1 MNMRWRQELSF
12 IVRRLIHRRRAE
24 RELEEEIRAHLEME
38 IERNVVDGMAPE
50 EARMVARRSFGSVAL
65 AKEDSRAMWGLG
77 SLETLWQDLRYG
89 LRTLLKNPGFTTVA
103 ILTLALGI
111 GANTAIFSVV
121 NGVLL
126 KSLPFPESERLLELS
141 ETSKDAPVMMVAY
154 PNYLDWRA
162 RQTVFEDL
170 AARYPA
176 GGVLTGDGEP
186 ERVFGRWVTASFFPT
201 LGVKPHLGRFFN
213 EEEDKPGA
221 TAVIVLGYDLWQRRF
236 GADPNLIGKTVF
248 YNSEIWTVVG
258 VTPADFDFYGQNN
271 LSNDFFIPL
280 GRQGADWEFMGDRR
294 SHTVWV
300 TARLKPG
307 VAIDQARAQMKS
319 IAVQLEKEYPAS
331 NTGAGVGLT
340 SFLDNYVGRA
350 RYALLVISGAVA
362 IVLLIACANVAN
374 LLLARAAARR
384 KEMAIRLALGA
395 GRFRVVR
402 QLLTESMLL
411 ALAGGAL
418 GLLLAFW
425 GVELLVRLAPDSLPR
440 MEEITIDPRALGF
453 TALVT
458 LLTGIIF
465 GLTPALQTSKVDLND
480 TLTETGRQASGGAGA
495 RRLRGAL
502 VVAEIA
508 LSLSLLVGAGLLLKS
523 FRRLM
528 EVDPGFDARN
538 VLTLRLRLPDVKY
551 REAAQ
556 ATGFLKEASRRIA
569 AFPGV
574 REVSVATGFP
584 LGRTLGENG
593 YWIEDQ
599 PEPQMPGD
607 WPVALTQSVSES
619 FHRALGVTLLAGR
632 YFTEGDIADAP
643 PVALVDD
650 HFVRRHFPNGS
661 INDALGKR
669 LRFGGDGEV
678 WREIVGVVRHV
689 RHNSLEVEGFPQ
701 IYSPWLQM
709 NPRLL
714 ADWARVMDMIVKT
727 SGSPMSLVAPIK
739 REVQAMDKDQ
749 PMGAVRT
756 LESLVA
762 QSIAPRRFNLLLLG
776 IFAFIA
782 LLLGA
787 VGLYGVMSYAVTQ
800 RTRELGIRI
809 ALGAQKSDALWLVI
823 KQGMLLSLIGIMT
836 GLAASF
842 ALTRLMTSLL
852 YDVSAT
858 DPLTFSSIALLLG
871 AVALL
876 ACWIPARR
884 ATKVD
889 PLTALKHE

>member
-1 MNMRWRQELSF
+1 MGWRQELTF
-12 IVRRLIHRRRAE
+12 IIRRLIHRRHAE
-24 RELEEEIRAHLEME
+24 RELDEEIRAHLEME
-38 IERNVVDGMAPE
+38 IERNIANGMSPE
-50 EARMVARRSFGSVAL
+50 EARLAARRSFGSVAI
-65 AKEDSRAMWGLG
+65 AKEDSRTMWGLG
-77 SLETLWQDLRYG
+77 SLEILWQDMRYG
-89 LRTLLKNPGFTTVA
+89 LRMLLKNPGFTTVA
-103 ILTLALGI
+103 VLTLALGI

-121 NGVLL
+121 NGVLF

-201 LGVKPHLGRFFN
+201 LGVKPHLGRYFN
-213 EEEDKPGA
+213 EDEDKPGA
-221 TAVIVLGYDLWQRRF
+221 AAVIVLGYGLWQRRY
-236 GADPNLIGKTVF
+236 GGDPNLIGKTIL
-248 YNSEIWTVVG
+248 YNSESWTVVG

-280 GRQGADWEFMGDRR
+280 GRQIADWEFMRDRR
-294 SHTVWV
+294 SHNVWV

-307 VAIDQARAQMKS
+307 VAIEQARAQMKS
-319 IAVQLEKEYPAS
+319 IAAQLEKQYPAS

-340 SFLDNYVGRA
+340 SFLDNYVGRV

-362 IVLLIACANVAN
+362 MVLLIACANVAN

-402 QLLTESMLL
+402 QLLTESMIL

-418 GLLLAFW
+418 GLLLAVW
-425 GVELLVRLAPDSLPR
+425 GIELLVRFTPDSLPR

-502 VVAEIA
+502 VVTEVA

-556 ATGFLKEASRRIA
+556 TTGFLKEASRRIA
-569 AFPGV
+569 TLPGV

-584 LGRTLGENG
+584 LGRIRGENG
-593 YWIEDQ
+593 YWFEGQ
-599 PEPQMPGD
+599 PEPQRPGD
-607 WPVALTQSVSES
+607 WPIALTQSVSES
-619 FHRALGVTLLAGR
+619 YHRTLGVALLAGR
-632 YFTEGDIADAP
+632 YFTEDI
-643 PVALVDD
+643 
-650 HFVRRHFPNGS
+650 
-661 INDALGKR
+661 
-669 LRFGGDGEV
+669 
-678 WREIVGVVRHV
+678 
-689 RHNSLEVEGFPQ
+689 
-701 IYSPWLQM
+701 
-709 NPRLL
+709 
-714 ADWARVMDMIVKT
+714 
-727 SGSPMSLVAPIK
+727 
-739 REVQAMDKDQ
+739 
-749 PMGAVRT
+749 
-756 LESLVA
+756 
-762 QSIAPRRFNLLLLG
+762 
-776 IFAFIA
+776 
-782 LLLGA
+782 
-787 VGLYGVMSYAVTQ
+787 
-800 RTRELGIRI
+800 
-809 ALGAQKSDALWLVI
+809 
-823 KQGMLLSLIGIMT
+823 
-836 GLAASF
+836 
-842 ALTRLMTSLL
+842 
-852 YDVSAT
+852 
-858 DPLTFSSIALLLG
+858 
-871 AVALL
+871 
-876 ACWIPARR
+876 
-884 ATKVD
+884 
-889 PLTALKHE
+889 

>member
-1 MNMRWRQELSF
+1 MRWGQELIF
-12 IVRRLIHRRRAE
+12 IIRRLIHRRRVD
-24 RELEEEIRAHLEME
+24 RELDEEIRAHMEME
-38 IERNVVDGMAPE
+38 VERNVADGMAPE
-50 EARMVARRSFGSVAL
+50 EARLAARRSFGSVAL

-77 SLETLWQDLRYG
+77 SLETLCQDLRYG
-89 LRTLLKNPGFTTVA
+89 MRTLLKNPGFSTVA
-103 ILTLALGI
+103 VLTLALGI

-141 ETSKDAPVMMVAY
+141 ETSKDAPVMSVAY

-170 AARYPA
+170 AARYRA
-176 GGVLTGDGEP
+176 GGVLTGGGEP
-186 ERVFGRWVTASFFPT
+186 ERVIGRFVTASFFPT

-213 EEEDKPGA
+213 EDEDKPGA
-221 TAVIVLGYDLWQRRF
+221 AAVIVLGYGLWQRRF
-236 GADPNLIGKTVF
+236 GGDPSLIGKTIL
-248 YNSEIWTVVG
+248 YNSESWTVVG
-258 VTPADFDFYGQNN
+258 VMTPGFDFYGQNN
-271 LSNDFFIPL
+271 LENDFFIPF
-280 GRQGADWEFMGDRR
+280 GRFADREFMQDRR

-300 TARLKPG
+300 TARLKSG
-307 VAIDQARAQMKS
+307 VTIEQARAQMRA
-319 IAVQLEKEYPAS
+319 IAAQLEEQYPAS
-331 NTGAGVGLT
+331 NSGAGVEMV
-340 SFLDNYVGRA
+340 SFLDSYVGGA

-362 IVLLIACANVAN
+362 MVLLIACANVAN

-384 KEMAIRLALGA
+384 KEMAMRLALGA

-402 QLLTESMLL
+402 QLLTESMML
-411 ALAGGAL
+411 ALAGGVL
-418 GLLLAFW
+418 GLLLAVW
-425 GVELLVRLAPDSLPR
+425 GIELLVRLAPNSLPR
-440 MEEITIDPRALGF
+440 MEEISVDPRALGF

-465 GLTPALQTSKVDLND
+465 GLAPALQTSKVGLNV
-480 TLTETGRQASGGAGA
+480 TLTETGWQASGGVGA

-502 VVAEIA
+502 VVAEVA

-528 EVDPGFDARN
+528 EVDSGFDARN
-538 VLTLRLRLPDVKY
+538 VLTLRLRLPDMKY
-551 REAAQ
+551 RDAAQ

-569 AFPGV
+569 ALPGV

-584 LGRTLGENG
+584 RGRILGENG
-593 YWIEDQ
+593 YWFEGQ
-599 PEPQMPGD
+599 PEPQRPGD

-619 FHRALGVTLLAGR
+619 FHRTLGVTLLAGR
-632 YFTEGDIADAP
+632 YFTEGDRADAP

-650 HFVRRHFPNGS
+650 HFVRRHFPDGS

-669 LRFGGDGEV
+669 LRFGGDGEP

-689 RHNSLEVEGFPQ
+689 RHNNLDVEGFPQ

-714 ADWARVMDMIVKT
+714 ADWARAMDVIVKT
-727 SGSPMSLVAPIK
+727 SGSPVSLVSPIK
-739 REVQAMDKDQ
+739 REVQAMDKDL
-749 PMGAVRT
+749 PLGNVRT

-762 QSIAPRRFNLLLLG
+762 QSVAPRRFNLLSLG
-776 IFAFIA
+776 LFALIA

-800 RTRELGIRI
+800 RARELGICL
-809 ALGAQKSDALWLVI
+809 ALGAQKSDVMRLVI
-823 KQGMLLSLIGIMT
+823 KQGMVLSLIGILI
-836 GLAASF
+836 GLAASY
-842 ALTRLMTSLL
+842 ALTRLMKSLL

>member
-1 MNMRWRQELSF
+1 MRWWQELIF
-12 IVRRLIHRRRAE
+12 IIRRLIHRRRVD
-24 RELEEEIRAHLEME
+24 RELDEEIRAHMEME
-38 IERNVVDGMAPE
+38 VERNIAAGMAPE
-50 EARMVARRSFGSVAL
+50 EARLAARRSFGSVAL

-77 SLETLWQDLRYG
+77 SLETLGQDLRYG
-89 LRTLLKNPGFTTVA
+89 MRTLLKNPGFTTVA
-103 ILTLALGI
+103 VLTLALGI

-141 ETSKDAPVMMVAY
+141 ETSKDAPAMMIAY

-170 AARYPA
+170 AARMNG
-176 GGVLTGDGEP
+176 GGVLTGGGEP
-186 ERVFGRWVTASFFPT
+186 ERVFGRLVTASFFPT

-213 EEEDKPGA
+213 EDEDKPGSA
-221 TAVIVLGYDLWQRRF
+221 AVIVLGYSLWRRRF
-236 GADPNLIGKTVF
+236 GGDPSLIGKTVF
-248 YNSEIWTVVG
+248 YNSESWTVIG
-258 VTPADFDFYGQNN
+258 VTPANFDFYGQNN

-280 GRQGADWEFMGDRR
+280 GQRAADWEFMRDRR
-294 SHTVWV
+294 SHSVWV

-307 VAIDQARAQMKS
+307 VTIERARAQMKS
-319 IAVQLEKEYPAS
+319 IAAQLEKQYPAS
-331 NTGAGVGLT
+331 NTGAGVGLV
-340 SFLDNYVGRA
+340 SFLDSYVGDT

-402 QLLTESMLL
+402 QLLTESMTL

-418 GLLLAFW
+418 GLLLAVW
-425 GVELLVRLAPDSLPR
+425 GIELLVRLAPDSLPR
-440 MEEITIDPRALGF
+440 MGEITIDPRALGF

-458 LLTGIIF
+458 LLTGVIF

-480 TLTETGRQASGGAGA
+480 TLAETGRQASGGAGA

-538 VLTLRLRLPDVKY
+538 VLTLRPRLPDLKY

-556 ATGFLKEASRRIA
+556 STGFLKEASRRIA
-569 AFPGV
+569 ALPGV

-584 LGRTLGENG
+584 LGRTRGQNG
-593 YWIEDQ
+593 YWIEGQ
-599 PEPQMPGD
+599 PEPQKPGD
-607 WPVALTQSVSES
+607 WSVALTQSVSES
-619 FHRALGVTLLAGR
+619 FHRTLGVTLLAGR
-632 YFTEGDIADAP
+632 YFTEGDTADAP

-650 HFVRRHFPNGS
+650 HFVRRHFPDGS

-669 LRFGGDGEV
+669 LRFGGAGEV

-689 RHNSLEVEGFPQ
+689 RHNNLEVEGDPQ

-709 NPRLL
+709 NPREL
-714 ADWARVMDMIVKT
+714 AEWSRVMDVIVKT

-739 REVQAMDKDQ
+739 REIQAMDKDQ
-749 PMGAVRT
+749 PGNAQP
-756 LESLVA
+756 LEALVA
-762 QSIAPRRFNLLLLG
+762 QSVAPRRFNLSLLG
-776 IFAFIA
+776 LFALIA

-800 RTRELGIRI
+800 RTRELGVRL
-809 ALGAQKSDALWLVI
+809 ALGAQKSDVLRLVI
-823 KQGMLLSLIGIMT
+823 KQGMVLSLIGIVI
-836 GLAASF
+836 GLTASY

-858 DPLTFSSIALLLG
+858 DPLTFSSIALLLS